1 MSAVERRGNGGSGVL
16 RLGLPVSIVAG
27 GLMKK
32 ASVLWGLWRFNG
44 GVGGRMGAGGMARS
58 GAVVG
63 RCAGL
68 RSGGRCIKKGV
79 ELDRVSRWRM
89 RNSGGRF
96 LGWRDRVVALRWGF
110 QRPCFW

>member
-44 GVGGRMGAGGMARS
+44 GVGGGMVGRGN
-58 GAVVG
+58 GAVG
-63 RCAGL
+63 RSAGL
-68 RSGGRCIKKGV
+68 RSEGRCIKKEV
-79 ELDRVSRWRM
+79 ELYGALRWRM
-89 RNSGGRF
+89 RKSGGRF
-96 LGWRDRVVALRWGF
+96 LGWRDRVVALLWGF